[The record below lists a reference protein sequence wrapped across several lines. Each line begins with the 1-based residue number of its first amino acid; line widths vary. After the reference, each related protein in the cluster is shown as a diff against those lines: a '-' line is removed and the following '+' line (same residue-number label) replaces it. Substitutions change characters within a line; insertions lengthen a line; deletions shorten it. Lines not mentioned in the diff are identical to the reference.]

1 MTEKKFMS
9 LAYDLAKRGQY
20 TAKPGVNVGCVIVKK
35 GKIIGQGWY
44 EKYGGR
50 HAEVNA
56 IDSVKRRYPKSYEH
70 ALSNSSIYVSLEP
83 CSTHGKTPPCVD
95 ELKKYSF
102 KEVVI
107 GDKDK
112 SQNGIKELKKVGL
125 KVKELNLNDLKIN
138 QGFLKKVNLKRPY
151 VRAKIA
157 MSKDGKISFRNNRN
171 KWITSKASR
180 KDAHHYRAISDLI
193 ITGTGTLLK
202 DNPSLNVRDRKITKH
217 KSFKQPDK
225 AVVLSLIHI

>member
-20 TAKPGVNVGCVIVKK
+20 TTKPGVNVGCVIVKK

-44 EKYGGR
+44 EKYGGC

-56 IDSVKRRYPKSYEH
+56 INSVKRRYPKSYED

-83 CSTHGKTPPCVD
+83 CSTHGKTPPCVN

-112 SQNGIKELKKVGL
+112 SQMVLK
-125 KVKELNLNDLKIN
+125 N
-138 QGFLKKVNLKRPY
+138 
-151 VRAKIA
+151 
-157 MSKDGKISFRNNRN
+157 
-171 KWITSKASR
+171 
-180 KDAHHYRAISDLI
+180 
-193 ITGTGTLLK
+193 
-202 DNPSLNVRDRKITKH
+202 
-217 KSFKQPDK
+217 
-225 AVVLSLIHI
+225 